1 MDKAALLDAI
11 AQSGSAGKAAYE
23 QAQQNLAAQQ
33 AEAIRGA
40 LASGVAGQA
49 GAGAQA
55 QLAQIAG
62 QPYESRVA
70 TLQQNQAAMQDWYN
84 RLGAARGSW
93 ADQQQA
99 LQEVALQQ
107 ALAQASG
114 GGGGGGGGKTQT
126 EPTWYET
133 LRDTFGTAEIAK
145 SAIPGEAAAAGLTD
159 WKTTGNEPIQGV
171 RDYASF
177 VYNVPES
184 TAAEWYPQPEFASGS
199 SALVG
204 TVRNPK
210 TARRAIAGLRLE
222 ARNPQYAGQS
232 TGYYVRQARKQISS
246 QYPQAAK
253 QGWRKPKKYAKKQ
266 SG

>member
-62 QPYESRVA
+62 QPYESRA
-70 TLQQNQAAMQDWYN
+70 AMLQQNQAAMQDWYN

-107 ALAQASG
+107 ALAKASG
-114 GGGGGGGGKTQT
+114 GGGGGGGGGGSTDS
-126 EPTWYET
+126 WYDK
-133 LRDTFGTAEIAK
+133 LKDTFGTAEIAK

-159 WKTTGNEPIQGV
+159 WKTTGQGVEPIQAV
-171 RDYASF
+171 RQYAQEQYDIPAGTSMEWF
-177 VYNVPES
+177 PTPQIASDVNAILGTATNRKS
-184 TAAEWYPQPEFASGS
+184 ARTAAANLRMAGRYPG
-199 SALVG
+199 
-204 TVRNPK
+204 
-210 TARRAIAGLRLE
+210 
-222 ARNPQYAGQS
+222 YAGQNV
-232 TGYYVRQARKQISS
+232 GYYVRRGKEQLKQ
-246 QYPQAAK
+246 QYPQGAK
-253 QGWRKPKKYAKKQ
+253 QGWRKPKKYAKKAE
-266 SG
+266 